1 MTSPRAAGTAPRSA
15 LTRARVLESAVTLAD
30 RDGLG
35 ALTMRSLA
43 RELGIEAMSLY
54 HHVANKEDLLDGVVD
69 VVAAEI
75 QDAVGRLEALP
86 DDAPESSW
94 KPALRRQILAA
105 RTVLLRHPWASTVL
119 ESRKSFS
126 LHVVRYYDSLIGLMR
141 RGGFS
146 YDLVHHA
153 MHALG
158 SRALGFS
165 QELFEPDG
173 ATAGSAG
180 DGSAEEGAADAATAL
195 LLQMADELPHMVE
208 MLAEVGHQDTGS
220 TLGWCDDQTEF
231 EFGLDLILDGLE
243 RLAEREKP

>member
-1 MTSPRAAGTAPRSA
+1 MTSPRTAGTAPRSA
-15 LTRARVLESAVTLAD
+15 LTRARVLESAVALAD
-30 RDGLG
+30 REGFG

-75 QDAVGRLEALP
+75 QDAVGLLEPLA
-86 DDAPESSW
+86 DDAPASAW
-94 KPALRRQILAA
+94 KPAMRRQILTA
-105 RTVLLRHPWASTVL
+105 RAVLLRHPWASTVL

-141 RGGFS
+141 RGDFS

-173 ATAGSAG
+173 AAAGSAAG
-180 DGSAEEGAADAATAL
+180 GAAKEGAGDAATAL
-195 LLQMADELPHMVE
+195 LTQMAEQVPHMVE
-208 MLAEVGHQDTGS
+208 MLAEVGHEGPDA

-231 EFGLDLILDGLE
+231 EFGLDLILDGLD
-243 RLAEREKP
+243 RLAERERR

>member
-1 MTSPRAAGTAPRSA
+1 MTSPETTRTAPRSA
-15 LTRARVLESAVTLAD
+15 LTRARVLRSAVALAD

-69 VVAAEI
+69 VIAAEI
-75 QDAVGRLEALP
+75 QDAVGRLEPIAE
-86 DDAPESSW
+86 DAPQSEW
-94 KPALRRQILAA
+94 KPAMRRQILTA
-105 RTVLLRHPWASTVL
+105 RAVLLRHPWATTVL
-119 ESRKSFS
+119 ESRTSFS
-126 LHVVRYYDSLIGLMR
+126 VHIVRYFDSLLGLMR

-173 ATAGSAG
+173 ATAGSAAG
-180 DGSAEEGAADAATAL
+180 GGAEEGADDAATAML
-195 LLQMADELPHMVE
+195 AQMADQVPHMIE
-208 MLAEVGHQDTGS
+208 MLAEVAHEDPGS

-231 EFGLDLILDGLE
+231 EFGLDLLLDGLD
-243 RLAEREKP
+243 RLAEREAR

>member
-1 MTSPRAAGTAPRSA
+1 MTSPRTAGTTSRGA
-15 LTRARVLESAVTLAD
+15 LTRARVLESAVALAD
-30 RDGLG
+30 REGLG

-69 VVAAEI
+69 VIAAEI
-75 QDAVGRLEALP
+75 QDAVGLLEPLA
-86 DDAPESSW
+86 DDAPPSSW
-94 KPALRRQILAA
+94 KAAIRRQILTA
-105 RTVLLRHPWASTVL
+105 RAVLLRHPWASTVL
-119 ESRKSFS
+119 ETRKSFS
-126 LHVVRYYDSLIGLMR
+126 LHIVRYYDSLLGLMR

-173 ATAGSAG
+173 ATAGSAAG
-180 DGSAEEGAADAATAL
+180 GGTKKGADDAATAML
-195 LLQMADELPHMVE
+195 MQMADELPHMIE
-208 MLAEVGHQDTGS
+208 MLAEVGHEDTDS

-231 EFGLDLILDGLE
+231 EFGLDIILDGLD
-243 RLAEREKP
+243 RLAEREKH